1 MPEEHLIA
9 LILLEKGLEVPKDI
23 KRQGRLPHRF
33 AWNSRWVC
41 VKSDGK
47 TVTNDE
53 SQRHRKR
60 DHPSLRDPLPQDD
73 LNQRSICWQRVVAVC
88 LEYSGENSEA

>member
-33 AWNSRWVC
+33 AWNSRWVS

-47 TVTNDE
+47 TVLMTNPSVTASADP
-53 SQRHRKR
+53 KL
-60 DHPSLRDPLPQDD
+60 SLRDPLPQQGIVVIALVDGKG
-73 LNQRSICWQRVVAVC
+73 SWQSA
-88 LEYSGENSEA
+88 